1 MNKWAFLLAIQAAML
16 VSVQA
21 WADNK
26 VEKPPLGEERKTQPA
41 TRKSKAVLET
51 DTDKVTYCVGLWVG
65 DRLKG
70 MQPLNMEVLVQAIE
84 DVFEKREPAL
94 SSDEQDKVMEAYKK
108 KREEERKAL
117 GEKNEAEGKKFL
129 EENAEKEGVVTT
141 LTGLQ
146 YKILREGTGK
156 APKRADQVRVNYR
169 GTFINGEEFD
179 SSYQRGEPTKFS
191 VSAVRPGWTEALQL
205 MKEGAKWQLFVPPD
219 LGYGAGTPTIPPQAT
234 LLFEIELIEVIEE
247 KPTPTP

>member
-1 MNKWAFLLAIQAAML
+1 MRKRAFFLAILAVML
-16 VSVQA
+16 VSIRA

-26 VEKPPLGEERKTQPA
+26 VEKPPLGEERKTEPA
-41 TRKSKAVLET
+41 ARKSKAVLET
-51 DTDKVTYCVGLWVG
+51 DTDKVTYCAGLWVG
-65 DRLKG
+65 GKLAD
-70 MQPLNMEVLVQAIE
+70 MAPLNMKVLVQAIE

-94 SSDEQDKVMEAYKK
+94 SPEEQDKVWKAYRER
-108 KREEERKAL
+108 REEERKAL
-117 GEKNEAEGKKFL
+117 GEKNEAAGKKFL

-156 APKRADQVRVNYR
+156 SPKRADQVRVNYR
-169 GTFINGEEFD
+169 GTFIDGEEFD

-191 VSAVRPGWTEALQL
+191 VGAVIAGWTEALQV

-219 LGYGAGTPTIPPQAT
+219 LGYGPGTPTIPPQAT
-234 LLFEIELIEVIEE
+234 LLFEIELIEVIEQ